1 MKKLYSLHKLTGRQ
15 TWLLL
20 FPSLVRVMLDL
31 SLKDERGMVDP
42 IIWRMVG
49 EEVAAR
55 MVGLGSSLGRIEDNA
70 HSRIREDQRS
80 RALGRKPSRR

>member
-1 MKKLYSLHKLTGRQ
+1 MKKLYSLHNLTGRQ

-31 SLKDERGMVDP
+31 SLTDKRGMADP

-49 EEVAAR
+49 EEVADR
-55 MVGLGSSLGRIEDNA
+55 MVGLGSSLGRIVDNA
-70 HSRIREDQRS
+70 HSRIREDHPG

>member
-42 IIWRMVG
+42 IIWRMAG
-49 EEVAAR
+49 EEVDAR
-55 MVGLGSSLGRIEDNA
+55 MEDLGSSQGRIEGNPL
-70 HSRIREDQRS
+70 SRIREDHHS
-80 RALGRKPSRR
+80 RASGSKHSRR